1 MCDEIS
7 VCSEDQD
14 VVRGDIATEQGVSR
28 LRSVLVG
35 ILLCSTALV
44 AHAAELRVVDASG
57 LVRAVKVVRGPARVV
72 ITLQN
77 SGDKSAAI
85 TVRGEC
91 VAVNIDGL
99 AAEKRTQV
107 SAKNQCVFDQMSE
120 GSWQMRVPEAATWR
134 AQVYE

>member
-1 MCDEIS
+1 ML
-7 VCSEDQD
+7 
-14 VVRGDIATEQGVSR
+14 VVP
-28 LRSVLVG
+28 VLFVTT
-35 ILLCSTALV
+35 LLAY
-44 AHAAELRVVDASG
+44 AAELRVIDAAG
-57 LVRAVKVVRGPARVV
+57 LVRAVKVVRGPSRVV

-77 SGDKSAAI
+77 SSDKGSG
-85 TVRGEC
+85 TSVRGEC

-120 GSWQMRVPEAATWR
+120 GSWQMRVPEVATWR

>member
-1 MCDEIS
+1 VKSRCGSM
-7 VCSEDQD
+7 VQRMHQLRWML
-14 VVRGDIATEQGVSR
+14 VVP
-28 LRSVLVG
+28 VLFVTT
-35 ILLCSTALV
+35 LLAY
-44 AHAAELRVVDASG
+44 AAELRVIDAAG
-57 LVRAVKVVRGPARVV
+57 LVRAVKVVRGPSRVV

-77 SGDKSAAI
+77 SSDKGSG
-85 TVRGEC
+85 TSVRGEC

-120 GSWQMRVPEAATWR
+120 GSWQMRVPEVATWR